1 MIIKVINKYLYLSGE
16 RLVSIQVLSMVDKKQ
31 VKTETKDTQRVPTGI
46 PGFDE
51 LCGGGLLRNRT
62 YLVSGAAG
70 AGKTIFGL
78 QYIYNGI
85 TKYGENGL
93 YIATEERPEQ
103 VRENVKQF
111 GWDFE
116 ALEDEGKLA
125 ILDACSTK
133 IGVPSHEKY
142 VDVRP
147 FDMRSMLDQIIAI
160 QEDIDAKRALVDGT
174 TSIGFYLQD
183 PAKIRIEL
191 LKLSTTLEILGLTSL
206 LTCEI
211 IDESQTSRFG
221 VETFVT
227 EGTVLMHYKQTDN
240 VRTRSVEIFKM
251 RGTNHSQTI
260 HPYEITTNGIVVHPK
275 EEVFH

>member
-1 MIIKVINKYLYLSGE
+1 MAE
-16 RLVSIQVLSMVDKKQ
+16 KKQ
-31 VKTETKDTQRVPTGI
+31 IKTEKIDQRRVPTGI
-46 PGFDE
+46 AGFDE

-85 TKYGENGL
+85 TKYGENGII
-93 YIATEERPEQ
+93 IATEERPEQ
-103 VRENVKQF
+103 IRENVKMF

-125 ILDACSTK
+125 IVDACSTK
-133 IGVPSHEKY
+133 IGIPSHEKY

-147 FDMRSMLDQIIAI
+147 FDMRSMMDQIIAI
-160 QEDIDAKRALVDGT
+160 QDEIDAKRSVVDGT

-183 PAKIRIEL
+183 PAKIRVEL
-191 LKLSTTLEILGLTSL
+191 LKLSTTLEILGLTSIM
-206 LTCEI
+206 TCEI
-211 IDESQTSRFG
+211 VDENLPSRFG

-227 EGTVLMHYKQTDN
+227 EGTILMYYKRTDS
-240 VRTRSVEIFKM
+240 VRVRSIEIFKM
-251 RGTNHSQTI
+251 RGSDHSKNI
-260 HPYEITTNGIVVHPK
+260 HPYEITTSGIIVHPH
-275 EEVFH
+275 EEVYTA